1 MKKNNTYNLQP
12 ATYNLKSAFSFVEV
26 IIVISVIV
34 LLAVVALNANTSYK
48 EKANTVKV
56 ESDSKTLKESFT
68 QYYQEMWT
76 LPMPGWNNN
85 YFKDDWSYWHTWSP
99 TNFWVHG
106 YVTADTLPNKY
117 INYLPLDPKTNQF
130 YAYGKTLTWATQ
142 FEIASVIWKNALPET
157 KLEWNYPWETGP
169 ISLIREYNGPN
180 FVMDKSKTSFPYNPE
195 ELLLTAKIN
204 SYSGSVTINGND
216 FNIENTTLVS
226 WDEIVVPAGWYA
238 ELYFSDGSSSVLW
251 DSSTNS
257 TLVLADM
264 AYKAENNLVTKIKLA
279 LNAWTLWTNATS
291 LNDESE
297 FNVFTADASAAV
309 RWTVFWVSKVDENT
323 TNISVEVWKVA
334 VAKVSLYWEWVKLEE
349 AIKLNAIDTLPI
361 YDTTW
366 TTVTD
371 GWETYINVDEWI
383 DSPKWINITSA
394 NLPIG
399 WTIEKINYNL
409 SSLENVAL
417 KLKSISRNTDDAYTT
432 LTFKNKRAYSWA
444 MLFVW
449 NNANGS
455 ICNSADNDFVCTT
468 TPTPTVS
475 WSQKVK
481 LCKDISLWAE
491 TLQTC
496 THSIEVN
503 LGLNA
508 EQTPEDSDRE
518 TKENLVN
525 DDDFKCSDNFE
536 RFNWWCVEN
545 SLWDDWDLVAYA
557 PYNENITLYDS
568 TWEEYAVSDS
578 WALDTDNC
586 WAWTTWSFC
595 TISGSNKWIFID
607 NDDGDGDDFIK
618 YENLNLSWDFAIEM
632 SVQKN
637 ALEQK
642 STKYLLDILW
652 LAYPWWN
659 SYIIFNWTNLWPYNL
674 SFYNT
679 FEKIIIKNWDRLI
692 IWWEDFNISSHSI
705 SINELFIWSKKDK
718 AWQINWIID
727 YVKIY
732 KK

>member
-68 QYYQEMWT
+68 QYYQEMGT
-76 LPMPGWNNN
+76 LPMPGGNNN
-85 YFKDDWSYWHTWSP
+85 YFKDDGSYGHTGSP
-99 TNFWVHG
+99 TNFGVHG

-130 YAYGKTLTWATQ
+130 YAYGKTLTGATQ

-157 KLEWNYPWETGP
+157 KLEGNYPGETGP

-226 WDEIVVPAGWYA
+226 GDEIVVPAGGYA
-238 ELYFSDGSSSVLW
+238 ELYFSDGSSSVLG

-279 LNAWTLWTNATS
+279 LNAGTLWTNATS

-309 RWTVFWVSKVDENT
+309 RGTVFGVSKVDENT
-323 TNISVEVWKVA
+323 TNISVEVGKVA
-334 VAKVSLYWEWVKLEE
+334 VAKVSLYGEGVKLEE

-361 YDTTW
+361 YDTTG

-371 GWETYINVDEWI
+371 GGETYINVDEGI
-383 DSPKWINITSA
+383 DSPKGINITSA

-399 WTIEKINYNL
+399 GTIEKINYNL

-432 LTFKNKRAYSWA
+432 LTFKNKRAYSGA
-444 MLFVW
+444 MLFVG

-475 WSQKVK
+475 GSQKVK
-481 LCKDISLWAE
+481 LCKDISLGAE

-536 RFNWWCVEN
+536 RFNGGCVEN
-545 SLWDDWDLVAYA
+545 SLGDDWDLVAYA

-568 TWEEYAVSDS
+568 TGEEYAVSDS
-578 WALDTDNC
+578 GALDTDNC
-586 WAWTTWSFC
+586 GAGTTGSFC
-595 TISGSNKWIFID
+595 TISGSNKGIFID

-618 YENLNLSWDFAIEM
+618 YENLNLSGDFAIEM

-642 STKYLLDILW
+642 STKYLLDILG
-652 LAYPWWN
+652 LAYPGGN
-659 SYIIFNWTNLWPYNL
+659 SYIIFNGTNLGPYNL

-679 FEKIIIKNWDRLI
+679 FEKIIIKNGDRLI
-692 IWWEDFNISSHSI
+692 IGGEDFNISSHSI
-705 SINELFIWSKKDK
+705 SINELFIGSKKDK
-718 AWQINWIID
+718 AGQINGIID